1 MKNFT
6 LKFALT
12 LLLGLGMATAAMAQK
27 IGGVVKDSAGNPVIG
42 ASVVVEGT
50 TLGASSGVDGSW
62 TLQVPDA
69 PSKTLVISYIGMKTQ
84 RVAIGTKT
92 LIDVTLEDESTALDD
107 VVVVGYAA
115 VKRRD
120 VVGSVASVNAE
131 TLTQMPVNSVTE
143 ALSGRM
149 AGVSVTSTEGDPD
162 AEIKIRVRGGGSI
175 TQDNSPL
182 YIVDG
187 FPVESISDIPASDIA
202 SIDVLKDAFSTAIYG
217 ARGANGVVI
226 VTTKSGE
233 AGRITVNY
241 NVYYGIKKFA
251 NQKAL
256 TPMTPYEF
264 VQYQYEAALVEGKL
278 STNYE
283 PYFGGFADMDLYQN
297 LQGIDWLDQTFGRTG
312 TTFNHN
318 LSISGGG
325 DKFKWTAGYAHID
338 ERAIMVGSTFKR
350 NNLNFKANYKPTKK
364 VGFDFSIRYSD
375 TNVRGAGSNSYN
387 DSGSTSGNG
396 RVKHAI
402 QYRPFPF
409 TTAVSGDDDETM
421 AGDNVNPLIA
431 TADND
436 SRYERKNWNANAAFQ
451 WEIVDDLKLRV
462 EAGLDSY
469 DQTKDRFYGMTTYLV
484 YNLNRPGP
492 ATQYTDYTRNKIRN
506 TNTLSYDFKNL
517 IDNDDHSFN
526 VLLGQE
532 YIVTRSNTLTAWAYD
547 FPDFYDSMMAWQM
560 MSSATGTR
568 SINNF
573 YDPDDMLFSFFGRL
587 NYDYKGKYMFSATM
601 RADGS
606 SKFAKGNQ
614 WGYFPSAAV
623 SWRLS
628 GEEWMK
634 DITWIDNL
642 KLRYSYGTAGNNNIP
657 SGLMLQEYAGND
669 NASNWYLY
677 DNWWGVAKDDD
688 AKIVMANPD
697 LTWETT
703 YSHNLG
709 LDFSFLRGR
718 INGSVD
724 VYQNNT
730 KDLLIKY
737 PLTGSGYEYQ
747 YRNLG
752 ETRNRGI
759 ELAATFVLLEKPNYG
774 LTFTANASYNEN
786 TVMDLGG
793 LDFLDGLQSGWVSAN
808 EVGTDYR
815 VTVGSALGQMY
826 GYVSDGRYEVDD
838 FNYVDGKW
846 VLKEG
851 IVDCSAVIGP
861 TYLRPGAMK
870 LKNVDGSADNK
881 VTTADRTIIGNAQ
894 PKWTGGFS
902 LTGYAYG
909 FDFAANFNWVYGNQ
923 IYNANKIEFT
933 TERGTNNK
941 FRNLIDMMATQ
952 NRWTNIDWTTGELIT
967 DPETLAAVNAGTTM
981 WSPLMSTAVFSDW
994 AVEDGSF
1001 LRLSSVTLG
1010 YTLPERWMQKLR
1022 IKKFRL
1028 YVTGANLFCWTGYS
1042 GYDPEVDTRRATP
1055 LTPGVDYSAYPRSRS
1070 VVFGANLTF

>member
-12 LLLGLGMATAAMAQK
+12 LLLGVGMATAAMAQK

-69 PSKTLVISYIGMKTQ
+69 SKKTLVFSYIGMKTQ

-92 LIDVTLEDESTALDD
+92 QIDVTLADESTALDD

-120 VVGSVASVNAE
+120 VVGSVASVSADA
-131 TLTQMPVNSVTE
+131 LTQIPVNSVTE

-149 AGVSVTSTEGDPD
+149 AGVTVTASEGDPD

-233 AGRITVNY
+233 SGRITVNY
-241 NVYYGIKKFA
+241 NAYYGIKKFA
-251 NQKAL
+251 NQDAL

-264 VQYQYEAALVEGKL
+264 VQYQYEAAMVESKL
-278 STNYE
+278 DTNYE
-283 PYFGGFADMDLYQN
+283 PYFGGFADMDLYKN

-409 TTAVSGDDDETM
+409 STAVSGDDDETM

-436 SRYERKNWNANAAFQ
+436 SRYERTNWNANAAFQ

-462 EAGLDSY
+462 EAGLDTY
-469 DQTKDRFYGMTTYLV
+469 DQTKDRFYGMTTYLI
-484 YNLNRPGP
+484 YNSNRPGP
-492 ATQYTDYTRNKIRN
+492 ATQYTDYKRNKIRS
-506 TNTLSYDFKNL
+506 TNTLSYDFKNV
-517 IDNDDHSFN
+517 IGNEDHN
-526 VLLGQE
+526 LNLLLGQE

-573 YDPDDMLFSFFGRL
+573 YDPDDRLFSFFGRL
-587 NYDYKGKYMFSATM
+587 NYDYKSKYMFSATM

-634 DITWIDNL
+634 DIRWIDNL

-657 SGLMLQEYAGND
+657 SGLMLQEFAGND
-669 NASNWYLY
+669 NPNNWYLY
-677 DNWWGVAKDDD
+677 DNWWGVAKDDN

-709 LDFSFLRGR
+709 LDFSFVRGR
-718 INGSVD
+718 INGSID

-730 KDLLIKY
+730 KDLLIQY

-759 ELAATFVLLEKPNYG
+759 ELAATFVLLEKPDYG

-793 LDFLDGLQSGWVSAN
+793 LDYLDGLQSGWASS
-808 EVGTDYR
+808 EIGTDYR

-851 IVDCSAVIGP
+851 IVDCSAVIGS

-870 LKNVDGSADNK
+870 LKNVDGSEDNK

-894 PKWTGGFS
+894 PKCTGGFS

-923 IYNANKIEFT
+923 IYNANKVEFT
-933 TERGTNNK
+933 SERGTKNN
-941 FRNLIDMMATQ
+941 FRNLIDVMATQ

-981 WSPLMSTAVFSDW
+981 WSPLMSSAVFSDW

-1010 YTLPERWMQKLR
+1010 YTLPDRWMQKLR